1 MSAGAGSPPSTG
13 PGAGPGAGSGAGSG
27 AVTGAGASTGS
38 GAEPGGRVEPSRV
51 RWGLVVLAFLAV
63 LLDGFDAAALA
74 VVVPTLS
81 RQWQVAA
88 AGFTLPLVLT
98 NIGVVLGYL
107 SSGWLGARWGRRRL
121 LVSGVVLFAVA
132 TCAVAALLELRSIP
146 LLTALRVVTGMGLG
160 AVLPAAVSL
169 STEHSPV
176 RRRELVAVVVTLG
189 LTSGATLGG
198 FFGGRLLLSVGADGV
213 FWVAGLLPLVLAA
226 ALARWVPRTPA
237 AAPAHAAAARDEAR
251 LGRLFTPELRT
262 DTTLLWAFAFLV
274 FVAAYTL
281 TSWTPTLLVGYG
293 FSPARAPLGLAFVS
307 FGGLLGG
314 LALIPLAARI
324 GIARALVVM
333 PTLGVLCMV
342 VAARADLGDTGL
354 LLALGGAGAGVV
366 AGQIGQL
373 TMAVSLYSVGAR
385 TTGIGWVSALGRA
398 GSIIGPGIAGILI
411 AFALAGKDIVLLTA
425 IPVVLAAGCALALA
439 RRRRRAMREAPARS

>member
-1 MSAGAGSPPSTG
+1 MNAGASSPAGTG
-13 PGAGPGAGSGAGSG
+13 PGTQPGTSGSDTQPD
-27 AVTGAGASTGS
+27 TGAGA
-38 GAEPGGRVEPSRV
+38 RVEPSRV

-63 LLDGFDAAALA
+63 LLDGFDSAALA

-81 RQWQVAA
+81 REWHVTA

-121 LVSGVVLFAVA
+121 LIGGVVLFAAA
-132 TCAVAALLELRSIP
+132 TCAVAALLGLRSIP
-146 LLTALRVVTGMGLG
+146 LLTALRVLTGVGLG

-169 STEHSPV
+169 STEHSPT

-189 LTSGATLGG
+189 LTSGGTLGG
-198 FFGGRLLLSVGADGV
+198 FFGGRLLLGLGADGV
-213 FWVAGLLPLVLAA
+213 FWVAGLLPLVLVV
-226 ALARWVPRTPA
+226 ALVRWVPRTSA
-237 AAPAHAAAARDEAR
+237 AAPAHAEAAREEAR

-262 DTTLLWAFAFLV
+262 NTTLLWTFAFLV

-281 TSWTPTLLVGYG
+281 TSWTPTLLTGYG
-293 FSPARAPLGLAFVS
+293 FSPSRAPLGLAFVS

-324 GIARALVVM
+324 GIARALVLM
-333 PTLGVLCMV
+333 PTLGVVCMV
-342 VAARADLGDTGL
+342 VAARADLGDTAL
-354 LLALGGAGAGVV
+354 LLALGGAGAGLV

-398 GSIIGPGIAGILI
+398 GSIVGPAIAGVLI

-425 IPVVLAAGCALALA
+425 IPVLVAAGCALVLA
-439 RRRRRAMREAPARS
+439 RRTRRGARS